1 MPGGVEAQ
9 HGALCPAGEV
19 QEGSLEE
26 EATFTL
32 E

>member
-1 MPGGVEAQ
+1 MPGGIEAQ
-9 HGALCPAGEV
+9 HGALCPAGEM
-19 QEGSLEE
+19 QEDFLEE